1 MNSNQQQLRK
11 TVQISGCIQN
21 FRKIATKT
29 GRPMAVFAV
38 GGLDAKC
45 FDLRVNE
52 AESCA
57 YTQKLVQVTGH
68 FSSHAGKIEL
78 VAETI
83 VPVTSL
89 STSTKSGPVSGAIVD
104 TAVQGHAPMRETSTI
119 IENLPGIVSNVK
131 TVPTQSGRLMV
142 TFMVGSARCKAFGE
156 LAITI
161 QNTLGKRIEVSAR
174 KGSFQGTTEYSVEA
188 LKTIDGH
195 LVALKD
201 TRSVST
207 NDDTSKSASGPQAA
221 GPQVGM
227 DSDAF
232 EATLRG
238 AFGPGPHSVEGEVRQ
253 PPRNPGQDSSL
264 EEQAKHSGTSS
275 ESASVPIATGKC
287 HSELPTS
294 VDRAPLQER
303 IQIFRDVN
311 IRDKYLEERLKS
323 GSPIASEAARRVL
336 EERAKQTEEDNQR
349 SEDVALVA
357 AA

>member
-11 TVQISGCIQN
+11 TVQISGRIQN

-57 YTQKLVQVTGH
+57 YAQKLVQLTGH
-68 FSSHAGKIEL
+68 FSSHAGNIEL

-89 STSTKSGPVSGAIVD
+89 STDTQSSPVSEARAETSLQD
-104 TAVQGHAPMRETSTI
+104 HAPMREISMI
-119 IENLPGIVSNVK
+119 IENLSGLVSNIT

-142 TFMVGSARCKAFGE
+142 TFMIGSTWCKAFGE
-156 LAITI
+156 LASTI
-161 QNTLGKRIEVSAR
+161 QNTLGKKIEVSAR
-174 KGSFQGTTEYSVEA
+174 KGSFQGTTEYSVEV
-188 LKTIDGH
+188 LKTIDGN
-195 LVALKD
+195 LIALKD

-207 NDDTSKSASGPQAA
+207 NEYTSKSAPGPQTT
-221 GPQVGM
+221 GPHVEM

-232 EATLRG
+232 EAILRG
-238 AFGPGPHSVEGEVRQ
+238 AFEPISHSVEGEVRQ
-253 PPRNPGQDSSL
+253 PPLKPGQDSSL

-275 ESASVPIATGKC
+275 ESASVPMATGKC
-287 HSELPTS
+287 HSELPDST
-294 VDRAPLQER
+294 DHALLQEY
-303 IQIFRDVN
+303 IQSYRDAP
-311 IRDKYLEERLKS
+311 DKYLEKWLKS
-323 GSPIASEAARRVL
+323 GSPTTSEAARRVL
-336 EERAKQTEEDNQR
+336 EERAKQTAEEKRR